1 LNPNPA
7 AFGRLFH
14 AQPQGSINYV
24 KDTLIWAADWVEDHP
39 WITLGIMLAL
49 TVLVVLF

>member
-1 LNPNPA
+1 MAYLSTA
-7 AFGRLFH
+7 
-14 AQPQGSINYV
+14 INYV